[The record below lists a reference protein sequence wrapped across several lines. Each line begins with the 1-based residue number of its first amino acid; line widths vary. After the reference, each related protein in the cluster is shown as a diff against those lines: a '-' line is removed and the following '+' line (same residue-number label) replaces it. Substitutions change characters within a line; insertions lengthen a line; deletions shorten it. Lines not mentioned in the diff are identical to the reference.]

1 MANLDYSNIFLQI
14 DSRQQAFKHDIKDKW
29 FADNG
34 IKTLRSKL
42 PFGDY
47 ALINDTSLVVDTKH
61 NFLELEGNLTKDH
74 VRFRNEI
81 TNANA
86 YDIDVVILIEEDKK
100 YLNLDEFAMFYKI
113 PRWKSTTDKHKRGQP
128 MAYFNVE
135 TIVKAMKTMQ
145 EKYRVIFEFTTKEE
159 CPKRIIEILTT
170 QREEYKNKMKK
181 EEVNNG

>member
-1 MANLDYSNIFLQI
+1 MALDYNGICLI
-14 DSRQQAFKHDIKDKW
+14 EDTRQQEHKHDIKNTW
-29 FADNG
+29 FAEKG
-34 IKTLRSKL
+34 IKLLRSKL

-47 ALINDTSLVVDTKH
+47 ALLHDTTLVVDTKKD
-61 NFLELEGNLTKDH
+61 FMELEGNLTKDH

-86 YDIDVVILIEEDKK
+86 YGIDVVILIEEDKK

-145 EKYRVIFEFTTKEE
+145 QKYRVVFEFTTKEE
-159 CPKRIIEILTT
+159 CPKRIIQILTEE
-170 QREEYKNKMKK
+170 RENYKNMMKK
-181 EEVNNG
+181 EVDING